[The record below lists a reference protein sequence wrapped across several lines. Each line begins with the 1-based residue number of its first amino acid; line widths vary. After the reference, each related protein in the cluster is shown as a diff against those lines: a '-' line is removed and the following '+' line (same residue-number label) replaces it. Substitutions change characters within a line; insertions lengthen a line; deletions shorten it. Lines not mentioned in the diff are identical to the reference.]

1 MSKKKYFRQK
11 FIKEFIFITLGCFLT
26 ALSYSIFL
34 VPYDL
39 VIGGVS
45 GLSIVLVN
53 VFPNMPLSPATVM
66 LVLNAVFILLS
77 LLFLG
82 RKFTAKT
89 IYGSLIFPVFAEIIA
104 NVAGSALY
112 DLPKNLDDLFLVTIF
127 SATIMS
133 VGIGLV
139 FRNGASTGG
148 TEIPQYILLKYGK
161 IPLSTSLYILDGTVV
176 ALGPIISLLRGNP
189 IVGID
194 KILYGVIFILL
205 SGYIIDNIVFGGF
218 NVRTAYIITSK
229 PQEIKKHIIEV
240 LNRGVTEIYTRGGY
254 THTDNMMLMCVL
266 STREYYYLRSII
278 SETDPNAFVFVLK
291 AQEVLGEG
299 FTFERYD
306 LN

>member
-1 MSKKKYFRQK
+1 
-11 FIKEFIFITLGCFLT
+11 
-26 ALSYSIFL
+26 
-34 VPYDL
+34 
-39 VIGGVS
+39 
-45 GLSIVLVN
+45 
-53 VFPNMPLSPATVM
+53 MPLSPATVM

-77 LLFLG
+77 LVFLG

-89 IYGSLIFPVFAEIIA
+89 IYGSLIFPIFAQIIA
-104 NVAGSALY
+104 SIAGPALY
-112 DLPKNLDDLFLVTIF
+112 ELPKNLDDLFLVTLF

-161 IPLSTSLYILDGTVV
+161 VPLSTSLYIFDGTVV
-176 ALGPIISLLRGNP
+176 ALGPIITLLRGNP
-189 IVGID
+189 VIGID
-194 KILYGVIFILL
+194 KILYGIIFILL

-218 NVRTAYIITSK
+218 NVRTAYIITAK
-229 PQEIKKHIIEV
+229 PQEIKKHILEV

-254 THTDNMMLMCVL
+254 SHTDNMMLMCVL

-278 SETDPNAFVFVLK
+278 SETDQNAFVFVLK

-299 FTFERYD
+299 FTYERYD
-306 LN
+306 LS